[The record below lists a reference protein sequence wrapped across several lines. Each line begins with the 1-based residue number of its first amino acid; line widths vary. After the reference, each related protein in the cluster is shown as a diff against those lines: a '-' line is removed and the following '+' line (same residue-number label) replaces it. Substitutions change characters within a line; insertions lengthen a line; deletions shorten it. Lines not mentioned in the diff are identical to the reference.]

1 MNRCIFFEYSFI
13 SKWQDSDTYV
23 YVSYMLYYLS
33 WNCIPLTGRPA
44 PLSECRILNMSQP
57 SIKVG
62 CQEGFDG
69 GLPQTFLLEVYEN
82 EQLKTKMT
90 NQEPFFDISQV
101 DYGQP
106 VKLFVFAQNAKGT
119 SEPFIIEETF
129 GKARQQAVE
138 GKIFQ
143 IHICH
148 FKGMK

>member
-1 MNRCIFFEYSFI
+1 
-13 SKWQDSDTYV
+13 
-23 YVSYMLYYLS
+23 
-33 WNCIPLTGRPA
+33 
-44 PLSECRILNMSQP
+44 MSQP

-90 NQEPFFDISQV
+90 NQKPFFEISQV
-101 DYGQP
+101 DINQA
-106 VKLFVFAQNAKGT
+106 VKLFVFAQNAKGS

-138 GKIFQ
+138 GKHFLRPIFGPYFDFLLREEIRQ
-143 IHICH
+143 SR
-148 FKGMK
+148 FLDTQ

>member
-1 MNRCIFFEYSFI
+1 MKPYIA
-13 SKWQDSDTYV
+13 
-23 YVSYMLYYLS
+23 
-33 WNCIPLTGRPA
+33 GRLA
-44 PLSECRILNMSQP
+44 PLSECRVLNMSLP

-90 NQEPFFDISQV
+90 NQQPFFEISQV

-106 VKLFVFAQNAKGT
+106 VKLFVFAQNAKGS

-138 GKIFQ
+138 GKKVVCWRHFH
-143 IHICH
+143 IHE
-148 FKGMK
+148 KLL

>member
-1 MNRCIFFEYSFI
+1 
-13 SKWQDSDTYV
+13 
-23 YVSYMLYYLS
+23 
-33 WNCIPLTGRPA
+33 
-44 PLSECRILNMSQP
+44 MSQP

-82 EQLKTKMT
+82 EQLKTKMR
-90 NQEPFFDISQV
+90 NQKPFFEISQV

-106 VKLFVFAQNAKGT
+106 VKLFVFAQNAKGS

-138 GKIFQ
+138 GEKNSSLSPYIKRELF
-143 IHICH
+143 CY
-148 FKGMK
+148 FFFVDNDTNPS

>member
-1 MNRCIFFEYSFI
+1 
-13 SKWQDSDTYV
+13 
-23 YVSYMLYYLS
+23 
-33 WNCIPLTGRPA
+33 
-44 PLSECRILNMSQP
+44 MSQP

-90 NQEPFFDISQV
+90 NQQPFFEISQV

-106 VKLFVFAQNAKGT
+106 VKLFVFAQNAKGS

-138 GKIFQ
+138 GRIILSSIAIITLRGFLYHIITKWQNIFDFEVGKRT
-143 IHICH
+143 H
-148 FKGMK
+148 

>member
-1 MNRCIFFEYSFI
+1 MLKYPQI
-13 SKWQDSDTYV
+13 S
-23 YVSYMLYYLS
+23 
-33 WNCIPLTGRPA
+33 GRPA

-90 NQEPFFDISQV
+90 NQQPFFEISQV

-106 VKLFVFAQNAKGT
+106 VKLFVFAQNAKGS

-138 GKIFQ
+138 GKKDVTFT
-143 IHICH
+143 
-148 FKGMK
+148 